1 VPAQRFLLAL
11 ILPVIVGL
19 IGCGLFEPREAE
31 TPTQSGSNVKP
42 ATQPDVAITNLQN
55 AIATKNLDNYMAC
68 FTNPQLSNRG
78 FTFNPSG
85 PALAQYS
92 GELSAWDWEKERSYM
107 ANLISN
113 TQGTAYSGLT
123 LTRTSLLVTSDSVVY
138 AYRYTLTFYHNG
150 RVISDSSATG
160 NLQFTLGTVNG
171 IWSIYRWIDDPLTP
185 SSTAATWSS
194 FKGAFSQ
201 H

>member
-1 VPAQRFLLAL
+1 M
-11 ILPVIVGL
+11 
-19 IGCGLFEPREAE
+19 
-31 TPTQSGSNVKP
+31 S
-42 ATQPDVAITNLQN
+42 
-55 AIATKNLDNYMAC
+55 C
-68 FTNPQLSNRG
+68 FTNPQLSSRG
-78 FTFNPSG
+78 FTFAPSA

-92 GELSAWDWEKERSYM
+92 SELSSWDWDKERSSM

-113 TQGTAYSGLT
+113 TPGTAYSGLE

-138 AYRYTLTFYHNG
+138 AYRYTLTVYHNG
-150 RVISDSSATG
+150 RIISDSVATG

-171 IWSIYRWIDDPLTP
+171 IWSIYRWTDDPLTP
-185 SSTAATWSS
+185 SSTATTWSS